1 MSGGSGTGT
10 PVSGGLV
17 ILSSTSEYDMIRA
30 LLGVSE
36 TELPDATIELS
47 PFLPI
52 AEAIVK
58 QGITT
63 YATILTAGGDNSHL
77 LKAGTAGLA
86 AALLCQ
92 AIERGDSA
100 GFRVGEYEET
110 GNKVDWRAKAQE
122 LLTGAKRAL
131 GAISTRTF
139 TRRTLVAVAG
149 PTRSGGNVPAE
160 IEQWVEK
167 VVPRFVDWVEEG
179 EEDDDWDQ
187 P

>member
-1 MSGGSGTGT
+1 MAF
-10 PVSGGLV
+10 V
-17 ILSSTSEYDMIRA
+17 ILTATSDYDMVRA

-36 TELPDATIELS
+36 TELPDATVEME
-47 PFLPI
+47 PFLPT

-63 YATILTAGGDNSHL
+63 YAAINTAGGDNKSL
-77 LKAGTAGLA
+77 LRSGTAALT

-92 AIERGDSA
+92 GVDNGELDT
-100 GFRVGEYEET
+100 FRVGEYEET
-110 GNKVDWRAKAQE
+110 GNRLDWQAKALE
-122 LLTGAKRAL
+122 LLKAAFRAL

-149 PTRSGGNVPAE
+149 PTRSGTNVPAE
-160 IEQWVEK
+160 LEQWIERI
-167 VVPRFVDWVEEG
+167 VPRFVDWVEEG
-179 EEDDDWDQ
+179 GEDDSWAQ

>member
-1 MSGGSGTGT
+1 MSGSGTGT
-10 PVSGGLV
+10 PAGGGLA
-17 ILSSTSEYDMIRA
+17 ILSSSTDYDMIRA

-36 TELPDATIELS
+36 AELPDATVEMA
-47 PFLPI
+47 PFLPT

-63 YATILTAGGDNSHL
+63 YAAIMAAAGDNLQL
-77 LKAGTAGLA
+77 LKSGTAALC

-92 AIERGDSA
+92 GTDRGDLSA
-100 GFRVGEYEET
+100 FRVGEYEEAV
-110 GNKVDWRAKAQE
+110 GKVDWRAKA
-122 LLTGAKRAL
+122 LDLMKAAFRSL

-149 PTRSGGNVPAE
+149 PTRSGTNIPDE
-160 IEQWVEK
+160 LEQWVERI
-167 VVPRFVDWVEEG
+167 VPRFVDWVEEG
-179 EEDDDWDQ
+179 GEDDSWAQ